1 VHRCLYLKVRRVLL
15 VCAARDGT
23 QRQHPEAAPRDGTQ
37 RRHPETAPRGGTQ
50 RRHPET
56 APRRRCRAR
65 KRTRCAQADSCVL
78 PAELLALTFGRAS
91 NGLYCSQPKTTMGK
105 QSTGRRRRRPP
116 SKKKKAGK
124 ALVPRHGGNGIPEWK
139 PCVRDTVSV
148 TWYHTN
154 GTKADYLGQVVG
166 TAFETETGTTD
177 PRFTVKYYEDDKYYS
192 HTLDDTQ
199 FTHSFSAE
207 SSCLK
212 YVGFFA
218 ANKRL
223 LVTDGA
229 LKKLSKLHLR
239 LATCKDKRKMF
250 RGWRECQNKF
260 WTVFDEC
267 VHIKE

>member
-1 VHRCLYLKVRRVLL
+1 
-15 VCAARDGT
+15 
-23 QRQHPEAAPRDGTQ
+23 
-37 RRHPETAPRGGTQ
+37 
-50 RRHPET
+50 
-56 APRRRCRAR
+56 
-65 KRTRCAQADSCVL
+65 
-78 PAELLALTFGRAS
+78 
-91 NGLYCSQPKTTMGK
+91 M
-105 QSTGRRRRRPP
+105 
-116 SKKKKAGK
+116 
-124 ALVPRHGGNGIPEWK
+124 
-139 PCVRDTVSV
+139 
-148 TWYHTN
+148 
-154 GTKADYLGQVVG
+154 
-166 TAFETETGTTD
+166 
-177 PRFTVKYYEDDKYYS
+177 KYYEDEESHS